1 MERKMIVRD
10 KHLLPCTL
18 ILTAMVAAV
27 WAVAPAASQQTT
39 QPAKSQQA
47 APAQQ
52 QKPQREEAGER
63 IFNQNCTRCH
73 ATPEGF
79 SPRISGTI
87 MRHMRVRAS
96 LSQRDEQELLH
107 YLNP

>member
-10 KHLLPCTL
+10 KYLLPGTL

-27 WAVAPAASQQTT
+27 WAVAPAASPQSTKPPKTQT
-39 QPAKSQQA
+39 A
-47 APAQQ
+47 APVQQ
-52 QKPQREEAGER
+52 QKPQPQEAGER
-63 IFNQNCTRCH
+63 IFNQNCSRCH

-79 SPRISGTI
+79 SSRISGTI
-87 MRHMRVRAS
+87 VRHMRVRAS
-96 LSQRDEQELLH
+96 LSQHDEQELLH